1 MFWWT
6 VVNWQLRLPSWSDCY
21 RQQILTNTASP
32 RWKTPTHP
40 SSVLLHSLLRNRCE
54 GNILLFVHQPTG
66 TACLKDVA
74 SAPALESWLSMCV
87 YLLPPHPP
95 PYSDSQ
101 QKDEVCHLTEEEL
114 FSDTGAFYFQKNRLL
129 LQDSFISKTV
139 FVPGLPGQDPFPG
152 DCAAPSFWWQTPRCL
167 DPAGSSEDPGGTLT
181 VPGPLLPT
189 PPLWSIASLW
199 RTLHTHT

>member
-1 MFWWT
+1 MEDSNT
-6 VVNWQLRLPSWSDCY
+6 PILRLTPFLAEEQMWGEH
-21 RQQILTNTASP
+21 LTF
-32 RWKTPTHP
+32 R
-40 SSVLLHSLLRNRCE
+40 
-54 GNILLFVHQPTG
+54 
-66 TACLKDVA
+66 
-74 SAPALESWLSMCV
+74 APADWNSLPKRCGFSSCPRVLPVLTLHVCIPSP
-87 YLLPPHPP
+87 PPHPP

-139 FVPGLPGQDPFPG
+139 FVSGLPGQDPFPG
-152 DCAAPSFWWQTPRCL
+152 DCAAPSFWWQTLRCL